1 MQSGSSLSYS
11 QRSSCLKFFRKIY
24 QEEGVKGLYRV
35 GWRQGLHR
43 AFEGGGVTQG
53 DGCQTRSVVPV
64 RDVCVH
70 PASPCAP
77 LQGVGPTVQRA
88 AVLAG
93 VLLPSYDLCKKTF
106 LGWGLD
112 DRITAQFM

>member
-1 MQSGSSLSYS
+1 MGLTEMLHMELGGSNVE
-11 QRSSCLKFFRKIY
+11 K
-24 QEEGVKGLYRV
+24 LYRV
-35 GWRQGLHR
+35 S
-43 AFEGGGVTQG
+43 F
-53 DGCQTRSVVPV
+53 
-64 RDVCVH
+64 CVH
-70 PASPCAP
+70 PSSPCNP

-112 DRITAQFM
+112 DRITAHFM